1 MNRSQHFPFLTWGA
15 SLITFLA
22 TEKQA
27 KNLLKAWNTLMW
39 PTSHSVPRDSPI
51 NIKTLNK
58 SAFLRT
64 TLETDHQQTPK
75 TNLFLCELCCLPQWN
90 NYKGRKRKR
99 KTTDM
104 RGFFWTCERHTDSL
118 LWLPAELNMLIQ
130 VIINRESIFCL
141 RTLREMSV
149 FLEASSLVHR
159 KLLQKCIGLNRTC
172 AV

>member
-104 RGFFWTCERHTDSL
+104 RGFFLDMWKTHWLIALATCRIKYVNSSNYKSGKHILFANLERNVCFPGS
-118 LWLPAELNMLIQ
+118 
-130 VIINRESIFCL
+130 F
-141 RTLREMSV
+141 
-149 FLEASSLVHR
+149 
-159 KLLQKCIGLNRTC
+159 
-172 AV
+172 